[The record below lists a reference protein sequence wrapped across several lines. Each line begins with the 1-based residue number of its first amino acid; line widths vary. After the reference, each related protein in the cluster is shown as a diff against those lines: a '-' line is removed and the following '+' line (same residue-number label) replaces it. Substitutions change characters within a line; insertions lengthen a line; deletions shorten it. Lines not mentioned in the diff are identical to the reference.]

1 MAIDSSF
8 PEVTAESPRN
18 PFPFNCNFLTRQCL
32 IKLNFSIWRNMHVKE
47 KRGWYLKRV
56 KLLDKRLC
64 LFIRLHSRGG
74 MYMYEPWLC

>member
-1 MAIDSSF
+1 
-8 PEVTAESPRN
+8 
-18 PFPFNCNFLTRQCL
+18 
-32 IKLNFSIWRNMHVKE
+32 MHVKE